1 MLCAMATVWWWCRW
15 CWWCWWC
22 RWWWW
27 EGWGDTTQSPCTL
40 HATCCTA
47 RDLLYANRRVLRSV
61 CRMTC
66 SVCKSLS
73 NVFYISGDDCYLVS
87 LNFFQQG
94 SITIKVTRISFSK
107 TKDRQDIILLP
118 LTDIE
123 FTTRRVY
130 ELLCLPLK
138 IMSTRL

>member
-1 MLCAMATVWWWCRW
+1 MGGLGGHHTVSMYF
-15 CWWCWWC
+15 
-22 RWWWW
+22 
-27 EGWGDTTQSPCTL
+27 TSP
-40 HATCCTA
+40 HAVRRATCCTPH
-47 RDLLYANRRVLRSV
+47 RRVLRNV

-107 TKDRQDIILLP
+107 TQDRQDIILLP

-123 FTTRRVY
+123 FTTRRVN

-138 IMSTRL
+138 IMFVNFPL